1 MIYLQLFLSFLQIGA
16 FSFGGGYAA
25 MPLIQNQVVQL
36 HSWLSQ
42 SEFTD
47 LITISQM
54 TPGDV
59 YIEDIAHALSL
70 LCRGGGQ
77 LSYFYSVGQHSL
89 NCAAEAKA
97 RGWSERQ
104 QLACL
109 LHDASE
115 GYISDIIRPV
125 KIYLSNYLEIESKIM
140 GTILTHFGLDDLTE
154 EESCRWKQIDD
165 EILELELKT
174 LLHGEENREVP
185 KLLSVPD
192 LAEHT
197 PGEIEVRFLQEAERL
212 GVYGSDR

>member
-1 MIYLQLFLSFLQIGA
+1 MNTMTTYSGSKFDP
-16 FSFGGGYAA
+16 
-25 MPLIQNQVVQL
+25 M
-36 HSWLSQ
+36 
-42 SEFTD
+42 
-47 LITISQM
+47 QM

-77 LSYFYSVGQHSL
+77 LTYFYSVGQHSL

-125 KIYLSNYLEIESKIM
+125 KIYLTNYL
-140 GTILTHFGLDDLTE
+140 
-154 EESCRWKQIDD
+154 
-165 EILELELKT
+165 
-174 LLHGEENREVP
+174 
-185 KLLSVPD
+185 
-192 LAEHT
+192 
-197 PGEIEVRFLQEAERL
+197 
-212 GVYGSDR
+212 